1 MPCREQILSDDT
13 YDYITNLSMDV
24 TGISDPALCYHQ
36 IDNLFTLLYLPR
48 DRYPDMR
55 RNFYPFQSIPK
66 LFGLMQLDSSGQSA
80 IPLPQQPIFDPLA
93 LSISG
98 ITSVSRPPLNLTGAG
113 VLIAIIDSGV
123 NFASPE
129 FLDAGGQSKILGIW
143 DQTLESGAPPEGFA
157 FGTEF
162 TKEQID
168 EALQSDTPYQLI
180 PSRDP
185 YNHGTVMASLAA
197 GSELPTGY
205 VGAAKDASLIVVKCK
220 EAKANLKD
228 YYLVPQNAVCY
239 QENDLMLA
247 IQYCER
253 FAAQKRMP
261 MVVCLGMGTNMGDH
275 SGSLFLG
282 QYCNYIANIRERA
295 VVVCGGNEGNAGH
308 HFQGTTREGPVNV
321 EIRVDSN
328 VNGFMLEFWGELPDI
343 FTLGIRSPGG
353 EYIPPVPLYT
363 SQSIQYDFVFEP
375 TRITVDNSLVE
386 SSSGRQLVR
395 VRMENPTPG
404 IWTLLVDNMGIVQ
417 NGSFQMYLPITE
429 LLSAPVYFLTPSPD
443 ITLTEPSLAE
453 DVFSVTAYNPSNQSI
468 GVFSGR
474 GYSSNGRI
482 RPDFAAP
489 GVEVDTVSGTRSGS
503 SIGAAL
509 TTGALAQFYQ
519 WAVVEG
525 NNPYVKSREVK
536 SFFLR
541 GATRQRGLTYPN
553 RQWGFGQLNIQGVFE
568 RMR

>member
-1 MPCREQILSDDT
+1 MPCREQILSDET
-13 YDYITNLSMDV
+13 YDYITNLNMEEV
-24 TGISDPALCYHQ
+24 NILDPALCFHK
-36 IDNLFTLLYLPR
+36 IDNLFTILYLPR
-48 DRYPDMR
+48 DRYPDIR
-55 RNFYPFQSIPK
+55 SDFYPFQSTPK
-66 LFGLMQLDSSGQSA
+66 LFGLMQLDSSGQSP
-80 IPLPQQPIFDPLA
+80 IRLPVQPIFDPLA
-93 LSISG
+93 LSVSG

-129 FLDAGGQSKILGIW
+129 FLDAGGHSKILRIW
-143 DQTLESGAPPEGFA
+143 DQTLESGAPPEGFD

-162 TKEQID
+162 TWEQID
-168 EALQSDTPYQLI
+168 QALQSDTPYQQI
-180 PSRDP
+180 PSRDL

-197 GSELPTGY
+197 GSELPSGY

-228 YYLVPQNAVCY
+228 YYLVPQQAVCY

-275 SGSLFLG
+275 SGSLFLA

-295 VVVCGGNEGNAGH
+295 VVVCGGNEGSAGH

-328 VNGFMLEFWGELPDI
+328 VNGFMLEFWGGLPDI

-375 TRITVDNSLVE
+375 TGITVDNSLVE

-404 IWTLLVDNMGIVQ
+404 IWTLLVDNMGAVQ
-417 NGSFQMYLPITE
+417 NGGFQMYLPITE

-453 DVFSVTAYNPSNQSI
+453 DVFSVTAYNPANQSI
-468 GVFSGR
+468 GIFSGR

-489 GVEVDTVSGTRSGS
+489 GVEVATVSGTRSGS

-509 TTGALAQFYQ
+509 TAGALAQFYQ

-525 NNPYVKSREVK
+525 NTPYVKSREVK
-536 SFFLR
+536 SLFLR

-553 RQWGFGQLNIQGVFE
+553 RQWGFGQLNIQGAFE